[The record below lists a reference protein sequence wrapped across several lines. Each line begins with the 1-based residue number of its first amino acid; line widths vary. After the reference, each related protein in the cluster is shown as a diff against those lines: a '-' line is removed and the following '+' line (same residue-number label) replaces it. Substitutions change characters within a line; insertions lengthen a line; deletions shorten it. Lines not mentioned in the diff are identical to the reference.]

1 MKTFNHFI
9 LECELRACEDE
20 ELQEGLRKR
29 VAAAALGTALALGGG
44 GAAKA
49 NTDISGNVN
58 LSRGAVAA
66 KTTDAKVKSAV
77 SKAIDNP
84 GQSYSASSE
93 KGRMK
98 TTVSGGINV
107 SGRIGGGGD
116 KNNNKEKKQRQKEK
130 AERKAEKRAERQA
143 DKPQPTSRKTTVEP
157 PNRNSRRTTDPP
169 PRPEASSRSKETRL
183 DKRGLPFGAKNKY
196 KTVYKMAV
204 PTATG
209 NKSAGA
215 TAGNTQASGPT
226 RQTKFK
232 AVRTN
237 KTGGTNYVRT
247 KIVGDPKG
255 SGSTGNVVS
264 LNRGNKLFSPGGR
277 FYGKNTPSNVGKPFD
292 SKGFNKSS
300 SYTSGGGSTS
310 TFKK

>member
-130 AERKAEKRAERQA
+130 AERKAERKA
-143 DKPQPTSRKTTVEP
+143 DKPQPTSKKTTVEP

-169 PRPEASSRSKETRL
+169 PKPEASSRSKETRL

-215 TAGNTQASGPT
+215 TGGNTQASGPT
-226 RQTKFK
+226 RQTQFK

-277 FYGKNTPSNVGKPFD
+277 FYGKNTPSSVGKPFD
-292 SKGFNKSS
+292 SKGFKKSS